1 MELKKSI
8 ILFILLLVV
17 LMSLPVSANEN
28 KFLSFGRIK
37 VNMPEISAE
46 IKGSGYNVGDIS
58 ATFDSKPI
66 TVESVDEYNKAKNS
80 TLAYVVIDLSTSMYN
95 SFDLIKQNIVS
106 YINKM
111 NNNDKL
117 VLLTIGETK
126 VNVELNGSENRESA
140 IKVVKEL
147 KCNENGTLFYEA
159 LNQAYKMSAESSN
172 DFDREYVL
180 VFSDGIDYQKGNS
193 TFDEVKENYKNQE
206 LPLYAACSPNATKD
220 AADSFGKIA
229 RLSGGDFSIVKNK
242 NDFSD
247 LIKTIDDVSIIK
259 LNTNSNKA
267 DGKQKLLTIKIG
279 ERQVEKNIFVTRSI
293 ADNTP
298 PKVKKVLYD
307 ISKDAFVFSY
317 SEAVKGAN
325 SEKSYKFVAPN
336 GKKVDVSSVFY
347 SQKDDTYE
355 VKLKEAVI
363 KGQYTVTF
371 SGITDTSKEENK
383 LLGSKNIK
391 VNKVKDLKKSNIKSE
406 KAGMSNWLII
416 IIVFVVLVL
425 IIAIVLIIIFLNK
438 RKNNITNGITEK
450 NSNVES
456 EECTY
461 YDKLNMCEK
470 HHIKLDKSLKLKLN
484 IKTGNVSEQQIET
497 TIVSSMI
504 VGRSSTCDI
513 FIDDPK
519 LSRQHFVIECTN
531 GELYVTD
538 LNSKNGTMINGI
550 RIFSKQKLNNGDKI
564 LAGLSDII
572 ITIIGG

>member
-279 ERQVEKNIFVTRSI
+279 ERQVEKNIFVTKSI

-298 PKVKKVLYD
+298 VGCRTDQQDTIKTDTFYDYLNNQRIISILCDGMGGLSSGKKASELCSSIFYDGFHLNKEIKSIPNFLKSMIYKADNAVKNLKDDNNESLHSGTTMVCVIIEKDKLYWASVGDSRIYIIRKNQILSIVRSHNFNLLLQEKVK
-307 ISKDAFVFSY
+307 A
-317 SEAVKGAN
+317 
-325 SEKSYKFVAPN
+325 
-336 GKKVDVSSVFY
+336 
-347 SQKDDTYE
+347 
-355 VKLKEAVI
+355 
-363 KGQYTVTF
+363 
-371 SGITDTSKEENK
+371 
-383 LLGSKNIK
+383 
-391 VNKVKDLKKSNIKSE
+391 
-406 KAGMSNWLII
+406 
-416 IIVFVVLVL
+416 VL
-425 IIAIVLIIIFLNK
+425 I
-438 RKNNITNGITEK
+438 
-450 NSNVES
+450 
-456 EECTY
+456 
-461 YDKLNMCEK
+461 
-470 HHIKLDKSLKLKLN
+470 
-484 IKTGNVSEQQIET
+484 
-497 TIVSSMI
+497 
-504 VGRSSTCDI
+504 
-513 FIDDPK
+513 
-519 LSRQHFVIECTN
+519 
-531 GELYVTD
+531 
-538 LNSKNGTMINGI
+538 
-550 RIFSKQKLNNGDKI
+550 
-564 LAGLSDII
+564 
-572 ITIIGG
+572 